1 MKSSVI
7 LEIIYKKL
15 LKAFHHRNWWPGDTA
30 DEIIIGAILTQ
41 NVSWNN
47 VEKAIENLKQHNLC
61 TIEQIHHS
69 NMEKITPH
77 IRSTF
82 YFNEKAKKL
91 KNFTE
96 FLYTHYNGDVC
107 KMFQTTTWTL
117 RKQLLQI
124 KGIGEETADS
134 ILLYAGEKPV
144 FVIDAYTK
152 RIFSRIGLTKP
163 DWSYTEYQQ
172 FFMENLP
179 EDIGLYNDFH
189 AQIVNL
195 GKSICRIKP
204 LCDECPLNNFC
215 EKKLIYLTKKNYL
228 K

>member
-1 MKSSVI
+1 MKSSER

-15 LKAFHHRNWWPGDTA
+15 LKAFGHLNWWPGDTV

-47 VEKAIENLKQHNLC
+47 VKKAIENLKQNNLC
-61 TIEQIHHS
+61 TIEQIHNS
-69 NMEKITPH
+69 NIEEIAPLV
-77 IRSTF
+77 RSTL
-82 YFNEKAKKL
+82 YYNQKAKKL
-91 KNFTE
+91 KNFAE
-96 FLYTHYNGDVC
+96 FLYTYYSGDVY

-152 RIFSRIGLTKP
+152 RIFNRLGLTKLN
-163 DWSYTEYQQ
+163 WSYAEYQQ

-179 EDIGLYNDFH
+179 QDVSLFNDYH
-189 AQIVNL
+189 AQIVHL
-195 GKSICRIKP
+195 GKNFCKRKP
-204 LCDECPLNNFC
+204 LCDDCPLNNFC
-215 EKKLIYLTKKNYL
+215 EGNKLSI
-228 K
+228 